1 MGCPTVCRLGAE
13 GVRYED
19 VLARLDPVP
28 AELPPVP
35 RQLVPVLLPGPDG
48 LTPRPDWPAQS
59 EREAAV
65 LLLIHPG
72 VDGEA
77 RIVLTERTAGGHR
90 HAGQVSLPGGALE
103 ESDASVAAGAL
114 REAREEIGL
123 DAEAERVRL
132 LGELPTVDVRVS
144 GFLVHPVVAATP
156 AVPSLLADP
165 REVAAILHAPLSAF
179 LPDAPI
185 QIVTDEGDGFRLRYG
200 AYPIGRHRVWGATA
214 GILGRLGAFL
224 GDI

>member
-1 MGCPTVCRLGAE
+1 MRFD
-13 GVRYED
+13 D
-19 VLARLDPVP
+19 VLARLAPVP
-28 AELPPVP
+28 AELPPLP
-35 RQLVPVLLPGPDG
+35 HQLVPVLLPGPDG
-48 LTPRPDWPAQS
+48 LTPRPDWPAQP

-77 RIVLTERTAGGHR
+77 RVVLTERTGGGHR

-103 ESDASVAAGAL
+103 ESDASVAAAAL

-123 DAEAERVRL
+123 DAESENVRV
-132 LGELPTVDVRVS
+132 LGELPPVDVRVS
-144 GFLVHPVVAATP
+144 GFLVHPVVAAAP
-156 AVPSLLADP
+156 AEPALVADP

-185 QIVTDEGDGFRLRYG
+185 RVVTDERDGLRLRYG
-200 AYPIGRHRVWGATA
+200 AYPIGRHLVWGATA

-224 GDI
+224 SPARSA

>member
-1 MGCPTVCRLGAE
+1 M
-13 GVRYED
+13 RYED
-19 VLARLDPVP
+19 VLGRLAHVP
-28 AELPPVP
+28 AELPPLP

-48 LTPRPDWPAQS
+48 LPPAPDWPAQR

-65 LLLIHPG
+65 LLLIHPDA
-72 VDGEA
+72 DGQA

-103 ESDASVAAGAL
+103 ESDASVAAAAL
-114 REAREEIGL
+114 REAGEEIGL
-123 DAEAERVRL
+123 DAEAEHVRV
-132 LGELPTVDVRVS
+132 LGELPAVDVRVS
-144 GFLVHPVVAATP
+144 GFLVHPVLAAAP

-185 QIVTDEGDGFRLRYG
+185 RVVTDERDGFRLRYG
-200 AYPIGRHRVWGATA
+200 AYPIGRHLVWGATA

-224 GDI
+224 SPAGSA